1 MSIQLATVLPFLAA
15 RLNVD
20 VPDLLAMPAGT
31 VARIFGRHAFLF
43 LDECALNPTRAE
55 SLTEAERTAFPAI
68 KEAAQ
73 MVGLGAG

>member
-31 VARIFGRHAFLF
+31 VARIFGRHAVFFLQ
-43 LDECALNPTRAE
+43 EVSANPTRAQN
-55 SLTEAERTAFPAI
+55 LTEAEKTAFPAI
-68 KEAAQ
+68 KETVRLASEN
-73 MVGLGAG
+73 AG